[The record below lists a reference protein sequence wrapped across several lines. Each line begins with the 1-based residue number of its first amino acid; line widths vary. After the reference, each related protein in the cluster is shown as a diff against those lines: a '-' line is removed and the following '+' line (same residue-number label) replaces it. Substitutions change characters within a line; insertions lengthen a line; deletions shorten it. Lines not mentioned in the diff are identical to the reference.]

1 MKKLWKAFAVCC
13 AIAMLGSAFTACKSD
28 DDDDDDETPVTPV
41 VPSAPIISVTAPEAA
56 GSVTLSDDTAPDVKL
71 YEGTSVQQA
80 LEKLMADNLT
90 GSYTI
95 KVAPGTY
102 KELLFYTGSASI
114 RIEGTGTAEYGT
126 DVLIVE
132 SNSGNSNAMKSL
144 GEAHGVTNGYF
155 RGSTRFNGTCNLVL
169 KNVTIQNS
177 YSRSA
182 NDGKDTQAEAL
193 VFSSTGNLVAYNSTF
208 LSHQDTLYLGQK
220 GGRMWFYKDYIAGD
234 VDFIWG
240 YMDVA
245 LFEECTIYC
254 RGDETDKSYIF
265 ASRAMAEN
273 DANKG
278 IVLLNNKIEL
288 PEGVNLWYGRNSGD
302 DTTAAILNSTIT
314 GPGTLKSELYQSA
327 PRKFVKDAA
336 GDLAIGYKDYNN
348 TLNGVLVDGSGRLAN
363 CGELSERVAKREY
376 NGRYVILNRG
386 YSEAD
391 EKYKTVD
398 AEKIWDISAYE
409 EEFGATEDKSS
420 ENIYVD
426 PVYVKNMIG
435 GATVQLVPSSDVADL
450 TYTYVSS
457 NPDIAT
463 VNETGLVTAIENK
476 TGTSV
481 ITVTAS
487 NGNTDTMT
495 VSVIPV
501 AIPVTE
507 MALKIE
513 GESIPRYGI
522 ATAKISFTPVDATY
536 QNCTLTSDNSKVKF
550 YDPTAMALKDSV
562 DVEGIGGS
570 AEIFVWF
577 GDDVSDATITAA
589 STAEDSNTVK
599 ATATAS
605 TAAGKVTWSS
615 QAGSYRV
622 KTDIQGGK
630 YGIFDG
636 LVIDSLA
643 ANSPLISA
651 NGKMSLKTADMM
663 QTRNVILY
671 IPVEGA
677 STVAINLHKDK
688 ESAGCSYHVGENLFT
703 STDSTDNKVFTYNYD
718 GSKTGIVLGSEI
730 TGLGTAQATV
740 GKGIENNG
748 KYLRVDVVRDSADVY
763 VTSIDVTK
771 TGEFTASW
779 DIVEQTGAEGDYNF
793 GSADSVDASNN
804 YASTDGFVTGTG
816 ITADG
821 QGHGYAVAADS
832 TIKIKVDGITQID
845 ILGCAYGNG
854 APFKATVGE
863 TVLADVASCKASTDG
878 DIGATFYYTTAKEA
892 DIVITFSGA
901 GWVHGVK
908 VTKLDSWNS
917 VTGIAVTDPSGNTNS
932 TVTLGDTLAL
942 TATVTPENATVK
954 DVIWSSSDE
963 TVATVS
969 KGTVTTLKAGTTT
982 ITATAKDGSAV
993 NGTYSITVEGSFDA
1007 TAATVSWDLSS
1018 STVNIQKILG
1028 NLKGVVTGSSDYTVR
1043 AIVDATV
1050 ASGKLQ
1056 GNGTQHAQ
1064 MNNGTIIKV
1073 PVTNGAILNVT
1084 ASSAGAQYALYTIAG
1099 TAAST
1104 TELTSTYTHS
1114 GEAAWISIVSTGTA
1128 YPASIEVTG
1137 LNLNEL
1143 PAAVSEN
1150 YGWDEASIV
1159 ADSLKIE
1166 STSNYYDSLYVDAT
1180 SGKFA
1185 SNNTS
1190 WTACNAGTVIYVP
1203 MSKAG
1208 KITFTPY
1215 GAYKIVCGSTEAT
1228 TTAGTAYTYEI
1239 SDLNNLVDSGVEGDS
1254 TKYAKITFTEGQYI
1268 SKLSRVYSE

>member
-28 DDDDDDETPVTPV
+28 DDDDDDEKPQETPV

-56 GSVTLSDDTAPDVKL
+56 GSVTLSDDAAPDVKL
-71 YEGTSVQQA
+71 YEGNSVQQA

-273 DANKG
+273 NANKG

-398 AEKIWDISAYE
+398 EAKIWDISAYE

-435 GATVQLVPSSDVADL
+435 GATVQLEPSSDVADL

-463 VNETGLVTAIENK
+463 VSETGLVTAIENK

-487 NGNTDTMT
+487 NGKIDTMT
-495 VSVIPV
+495 VAVIPV

-522 ATAKISFTPVDATY
+522 ATAKISFTPADATY

-550 YDPTAMALKDSV
+550 YDPAAQTLKESV

-577 GDDVSDATITAA
+577 GDDVSGATITAA

-622 KTDIQGGK
+622 KTDIQSGK

-651 NGKMSLKTADMM
+651 NGKMSLKTADRM

-677 STVAINLHKDK
+677 STVKINIS
-688 ESAGCSYHVGENLFT
+688 EPSEGCSYHVGENLFT
-703 STDSTDNKVFTYNYD
+703 SEDKTVFTYLYD

-730 TGLGTAQATV
+730 SGLGTAQAIV
-740 GKGIENNG
+740 GKEIENNG

-763 VTSIDVTK
+763 VTSIDVEK
-771 TGEFTASW
+771 TGEFTATW
-779 DIVEQTGAEGDYNF
+779 DVVEQTGAEGTYNF

-821 QGHGYAVAADS
+821 KGHGYAVVADS
-832 TIKIKVDGITQID
+832 TIKIKVDGIVQID
-845 ILGCAYGNG
+845 VLGCAYGNG

-878 DIGATFYYTTAKEA
+878 DIGATFYYTTAAEA
-892 DIVITFSGA
+892 DIVITFSNA
-901 GWVHGVK
+901 GWVHGIT
-908 VTKLDSWNS
+908 VTKLESWNA
-917 VTGIAVTDPSGNTNS
+917 VTGITLSGETSVSAGATITLSAEVAPSDATDTSVT
-932 TVTLGDTLAL
+932 
-942 TATVTPENATVK
+942 
-954 DVIWSSSDE
+954 WSSSDTTIA
-963 TVATVS
+963 TVADGV
-969 KGTVTTLKAGTTT
+969 VTGISAGSVT
-982 ITATAKDGSAV
+982 ITATANDGSGITGTIDIEVTASVAV
-993 NGTYSITVEGSFDA
+993 PEKNKVYTWNFVGLSSAPTVKADNEGNGINVRIDGNPSSNSGYGLYNS
-1007 TAATVSWDLSS
+1007 AATYTFPVA
-1018 STVNIQKILG
+1018 G
-1028 NLKGVVTGSSDYTVR
+1028 N
-1043 AIVDATV
+1043 ATV
-1050 ASGKLQ
+1050 IAYISYVN
-1056 GNGTQHAQ
+1056 GNGTLSLK
-1064 MNNGTIIKV
+1064 NGETIIGADRSITTSDSYLFGAKDHKPANG
-1073 PVTNGAILNVT
+1073 PVA
-1084 ASSAGAQYALYTIAG
+1084 YTW
-1099 TAAST
+1099 
-1104 TELTSTYTHS
+1104 YYS
-1114 GEAAWISIVSTGTA
+1114 GEATDLTLEVSSALYIAQIVVDSTVTSGTKQVCCYDFTNDSMKTPLSGDSGSNKIHWYGAEAGA
-1128 YPASIEVTG
+1128 YKDAT
-1137 LNLNEL
+1137 
-1143 PAAVSEN
+1143 
-1150 YGWDEASIV
+1150 YGIQAMG
-1159 ADSLKIE
+1159 SLYL
-1166 STSNYYDSLYVDAT
+1166 SFYVDAACT
-1180 SGKFA
+1180 VKV
-1185 SNNTS
+1185 NTS
-1190 WTACNAGTVIYVP
+1190 YEQATGKLFLAKNGASDQEKDLAGSNSANEYTFN
-1203 MSKAG
+1203 
-1208 KITFTPY
+1208 IT
-1215 GAYKIVCGSTEAT
+1215 
-1228 TTAGTAYTYEI
+1228 
-1239 SDLNNLVDSGVEGDS
+1239 DSGVY
-1254 TKYAKITFTEGQYI
+1254 TVAMPKNTYI
-1268 SKLSRVYSE
+1268 KSISIE

>member
-1 MKKLWKAFAVCC
+1 MKKMWKALAVLT
-13 AIAMLGSAFTACKSD
+13 AIALFGSAFTACKSD
-28 DDDDDDETPVTPV
+28 DDDDDDDKAPVETP
-41 VPSAPIISVTAPEAA
+41 IINVTAPETA
-56 GSVTLSDDTAPDVKL
+56 GVVSLTEVGNSAEL
-71 YEGTSVQQA
+71 YNGNSVQGA
-80 LEKLMADNLT
+80 LEKLMTDNLT
-90 GSYTI
+90 GSYII

-102 KELLFYTGSASI
+102 KELLFYTGSATI
-114 RIEGTGTAEYGT
+114 TIEGTGTAEYGS
-126 DVLIVE
+126 DVLITY
-132 SNSGNSNAMKSL
+132 SNSGNSNAMQELASN
-144 GEAHGVTNGYF
+144 HSVTNGYF
-155 RGSTRFNGTCNLVL
+155 RGSTRFDGTCNLVL

-182 NDGKDTQAEAL
+182 NDGKDTQAEAV
-193 VFSSTGNLVAYNSTF
+193 VFSSTGNLIAYNSTF

-245 LFEECTIYC
+245 LFEECQIYC
-254 RGDETDKSYIF
+254 RGDETDKAYIF
-265 ASRAMAEN
+265 ASRAMAEA

-278 IVLLNNKIEL
+278 IVLLNNKITIASGL
-288 PEGVNLWYGRNSGD
+288 TAWYGRNSGA
-302 DTTAAILNSTIT
+302 DTNAAILNSTII
-314 GPGTLKSELYQSA
+314 GAGTLNSELYQSA
-327 PRKFVKDAA
+327 PGKFVKDAA

-348 TLNGVLVDGSGRLAN
+348 TMNGVLVDGSNRKAN
-363 CGELSERVAKREY
+363 CGALTERVANREY

-386 YSEAD
+386 YSEEDEEYETAD
-391 EKYKTVD
+391 V
-398 AEKIWDISAYE
+398 IWDISAYE

-426 PVYVKNMIG
+426 PVYVKNLIG
-435 GATVQLVPSSDVADL
+435 GQTVQLEPSSDVADL
-450 TYTYVSS
+450 TYTYASS
-457 NPDIAT
+457 NPAIAT
-463 VNETGLVTAIENK
+463 VSESGLVTAIENV
-476 TGTSV
+476 TGTAV

-487 NGNTDTMT
+487 NGKTDTMT
-495 VSVIPV
+495 VAVIPV

-522 ATAKISFTPVDATY
+522 ATAKISFTPADATY
-536 QNCTLTSDNSKVKF
+536 QNCTLTSDNPKVKF
-550 YDPTAMALKDSV
+550 YDPTAMALKESV

-577 GDDVSDATITAA
+577 GDDVSGATITAA

-599 ATATAS
+599 ANASVS

-643 ANSPLISA
+643 ANSPLITE
-651 NGKMSLKTADMM
+651 NGKMSLKTAERM

-677 STVAINLHKDK
+677 ATVAINLT
-688 ESAGCSYHVGENLFT
+688 EAATGCSYHVGENLFT
-703 STDSTDNKVFTYNYD
+703 STDNIVFTYNYD

-748 KYLRVDVVRDSADVY
+748 KYLRVDVVRDSAEVY
-763 VTSIDVTK
+763 LTSIDVTK
-771 TGEFTASW
+771 TGEFTANW

-793 GSADSVDASNN
+793 GSEDSVDASNN

-832 TIKIKVDGITQID
+832 TINIKVDGMAQID
-845 ILGCAYGNG
+845 ILGCAYGKG

-892 DIVITFSGA
+892 DIVITFSNA

-917 VTGIAVTDPSGNTNS
+917 VTGIVVTDPSGNTNS
-932 TVTLGDTLAL
+932 TVTLGDTLVL

-1159 ADSLKIE
+1159 ADSLRIE

-1228 TTAGTAYTYEI
+1228 TTAGIAYTYEI